1 MRPVRPTRTAT
12 LAVVLAGL
20 LTLSLVAPV
29 AALAAAGDG
38 DTHATLGQTGA
49 DGPGSVAE
57 ARQEFDRTAFV
68 IGISGDGTVRWTC
81 RFERTLSNESECQDF
96 RTFVDRFNSE
106 GTALDTD
113 FGNRSNRLVDAGT
126 NATGRE
132 MAAEAFRHDARVSE
146 LGNEGIVEMSFR
158 WVGFAPVEGDRVVLA
173 PPSTDEPA
181 GTPTTTGAVTTD
193 ATTSL
198 GGGDGGGLGV
208 LPLGHVRRRWGWRGH
223 RERGRW

>member
-106 GTALDTD
+106 ETALDT
-113 FGNRSNRLVDAGT
+113 A
-126 NATGRE
+126 ATGPTASSTPAPTLP
-132 MAAEAFRHDARVSE
+132 AA
-146 LGNEGIVEMSFR
+146 R
-158 WVGFAPVEGDRVVLA
+158 WP
-173 PPSTDEPA
+173 
-181 GTPTTTGAVTTD
+181 
-193 ATTSL
+193 
-198 GGGDGGGLGV
+198 
-208 LPLGHVRRRWGWRGH
+208 RRRSGTTPA
-223 RERGRW
+223 